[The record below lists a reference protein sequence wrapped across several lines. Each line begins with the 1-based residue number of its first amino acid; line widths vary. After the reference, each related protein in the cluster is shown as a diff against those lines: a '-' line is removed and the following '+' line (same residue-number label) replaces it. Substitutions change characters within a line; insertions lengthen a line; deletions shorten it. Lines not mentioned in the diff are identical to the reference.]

1 MIKNPHTSLLNMYHM
16 MRTASEYASYFASG
30 PCLPLI
36 VRSVAEMH
44 LARTGMD
51 LFITSSRA
59 SRRLARVG
67 FVPTMGALH
76 AGHLG
81 LVAAA
86 RNGGGLDGMPDFT
99 VASVFV
105 NPAQFA
111 PHEDLGAY
119 PRTWDADLTALEAAN
134 VSVIFAPTAA
144 SMYPPTA
151 PFRSFVNPA
160 GADDA
165 TPEGSARVGFFRG
178 VATVVTKLFTAVRPT
193 EAWFGQKDGV
203 QCIIVRSLARDFNFP
218 LSVRIAP
225 TAREPDGLAMSS
237 RNVYLSQAQRQGAGI
252 IYTALREAVE
262 IVDKSPEGKEA
273 KETAKE
279 AKEKAKAMAMASST
293 SSSQVDNATAERAAQ
308 AAAFG
313 RSSSGSAIKLPIS
326 DALLTHV
333 AAHVRQRI
341 LSEPSFTSVEY
352 VAFSDALT
360 GAPVGRLRDS
370 TARGGAVMLS
380 LVARAGTTRLLDNV
394 ILVGNHYDL
403 GAAPGE

>member
-1 MIKNPHTSLLNMYHM
+1 
-16 MRTASEYASYFASG
+16 MRSVSEFASYFASG
-30 PCLPLI
+30 PRSPLI
-36 VRSVAEMH
+36 IRSVAEMH

-51 LFITSSRA
+51 LSITSSRS

-86 RNGGGLDGMPDFT
+86 RVGGGIDASPPDFT

-119 PRTWDADLTALEAAN
+119 PRTWDSDSNALEVAKA
-134 VSVIFAPTAA
+134 SVIFAPTAS

-178 VATVVTKLFTAVRPT
+178 VATVVTKLFAAVRPT

-203 QCIIVRSLARDFNFP
+203 QCIIVRSLTRDLNFP
-218 LSVRIAP
+218 IHVRIAP
-225 TAREPDGLAMSS
+225 TAREHDGLAMSS
-237 RNVYLSQAQRQGAGI
+237 RNVYLSQTQRKGAGI
-252 IYTALREAVE
+252 IYAALKEAVE
-262 IVDKSPEGKEA
+262 IVDKSPEGIEA
-273 KETAKE
+273 KELA
-279 AKEKAKAMAMASST
+279 AAAVASIASS
-293 SSSQVDNATAERAAQ
+293 SSTLLQVDNAAAERAAQ
-308 AAAFG
+308 AASFA
-313 RSSSGSAIKLPIS
+313 RSSSSSSSSSSDGGGNAKLPIS
-326 DALLTHV
+326 ADALLTRV
-333 AAHVRQRI
+333 AAHVRERI

-360 GAPVGRLRDS
+360 GAPIGRLRDS

-380 LVARAGTTRLLDNV
+380 LVARAGSTRLLDNV
-394 ILVGNHYDL
+394 ILVGNHTDL
-403 GAAPGE
+403 GAAPGEK